1 MPTTVN
7 SSGVQHARNLIQ
19 RKSVNK
25 TASWSFSASDG
36 NAILG
41 TPPNYTAYRQWFL
54 GIDRGMD
61 LKTKGAYKYP
71 FGKGGKVYRSALVA
85 IRQRAAQQNATDIFD
100 AAGRLLKEIDGE

>member
-1 MPTTVN
+1 MPITVN
-7 SSGVQHARNLIQ
+7 SSGIQHARSLIQ
-19 RKSVNK
+19 RKRINT

-41 TPPNYTAYRQWFL
+41 DPPDYTKYRQWFL
-54 GIDRGMD
+54 GIDRGMN

-71 FGKGGKVYRSALVA
+71 FGKAGTVYRSALIA

-100 AAGRLLKEIDGE
+100 AAGRLLQEIDGE